1 MKEKTNKKRLII
13 IGCVIIAVAIAV
25 IVLLRIFVFYDTPG
39 TQFKN
44 VKSSDIES
52 ISGESLFPTAK
63 GELTGENIDEFIRL
77 MRDADYKRSDRTEH
91 WSNPVVFTVKYKDG
105 KEQEIAVVGSY
116 GSSDGNSLDEL
127 TLYKGFVKI
136 DDGDYYECD
145 TKELRELFFK
155 NSDSKYKE

>member
-1 MKEKTNKKRLII
+1 MKEKTNKKLMII
-13 IGCVIIAVAIAV
+13 TGCALTVAAIASA
-25 IVLLRIFVFYDTPG
+25 LLWLFVFSADTPAK
-39 TQFKN
+39 QFRN

-77 MRDADYKRSDRTEH
+77 MKDADYKRSDRTEH

-105 KEQEIAVVGSY
+105 KEQTIEVRGSY
-116 GSSDGNSLDEL
+116 ESDN
-127 TLYKGFVKI
+127 TLFKGFVKI